1 MPDVHQLLR
10 VGISSQLLP
19 VGDHLSGEKLTDAG
33 QRHKGR
39 RVRRIDVDLGN
50 VNVLLKPSEHGI
62 LHDVGFGEVAPASE
76 PSAFLPVVVN
86 GLRLLLGESQAHE
99 IVNADS
105 VRIEAETLVLS
116 WSVVSSD
123 LLGQRRVLRVPAE

>member
-19 VGDHLSGEKLTDAG
+19 VGDHLPGEKLTDAG

-62 LHDVGFGEVAPASE
+62 LHDVGFGEVAPAAE
-76 PSAFLPVVVN
+76 PSSLLPVVVN
-86 GLRLLLGESQAHE
+86 GLRLFLGESKAHE
-99 IVNADS
+99 IIDAHG
-105 VRIEAETLVLS
+105 VRIEPETLVLPRG
-116 WSVVSSD
+116 VVPSD
-123 LLGQRRVLRVPAE
+123 RLGGRGVVCILAE